1 MWRIRQIFSCVSQQ
15 MCIRDRLNTW
25 LTHYLYGVDNHVE
38 SLPAVLAQNNYDP
51 VSYTHLDVYKRQGMD
66 RTKLPKSQSRQGLG
80 WFLVQKL
87 HL

>member
-1 MWRIRQIFSCVSQQ
+1 
-15 MCIRDRLNTW
+15 
-25 LTHYLYGVDNHVE
+25 
-38 SLPAVLAQNNYDP
+38 
-51 VSYTHLDVYKRQGMD
+51 MD